1 MDLTDPTLAE
11 STLSPTVKVAD
22 DTFDPTRIAR
32 CTLCIEIDE
41 ARFRFCFVEEAPRRY
56 VWLEDYAFDTFLN
69 DEEYLDK
76 LKTLVAAHPYLP
88 SDQWKD
94 VRIAVNTPAFTM
106 IPAPLFRKEYAADY
120 LQLATGGAASAES
133 RMLSHPVAPVDAY
146 TLFTMPTAWSDWLLG
161 QYPLQS
167 IDFYH
172 FTCPLIIGAI
182 ASHAEH
188 DHPRLVTIHVEATH
202 FILIYTEEKGLKFCN
217 RFPYQNAAEM
227 TYLVLFTMNRLQ
239 LLPEEL
245 KVLLY
250 GEVTPFSELY
260 AELAR
265 FIPKLHFGKS
275 PKTIQYV
282 PEFEDIPEH
291 RYFGLLNTFLI

>member
-1 MDLTDPTLAE
+1 MDVTDPNLAE
-11 STLSPTVKVAD
+11 SSLLPTVKVAD
-22 DTFDPTRIAR
+22 ETFDLTRIAG

-41 ARFRFCFVEEAPRRY
+41 ARFRFCFVEDTPRRY

-69 DEEYLDK
+69 ETEYLDT
-76 LKTLVAAHPYLP
+76 LKTLVAEHPYLP

-94 VRIAVNTPAFTM
+94 VRVAVNTPAFTM
-106 IPAPLFRKEYAADY
+106 IPAPLFRKEYTADY
-120 LQLATGGAASAES
+120 LQLATGAPASSDS
-133 RMLSHPVAPVDAY
+133 RVLSHPVKPVEAY
-146 TLFTMPTAWSDWLLG
+146 TLFTLPVAWSDWLLG
-161 QYPLQS
+161 QFPMQS

-172 FTCPLIIGAI
+172 FTCPLIIGAL

-188 DHPRLVTIHVEATH
+188 NHPRLVTIHLEASH
-202 FILIYTEEKGLKFCN
+202 FIMIYTEEKALKFCN

-227 TYLVLFTMNRLQ
+227 TYLVLFSLNRLQ

-260 AELAR
+260 SELAR
-265 FIPKLHFGKS
+265 FIPKLHFGNS
-275 PKTIQYV
+275 PKSIQYIN
-282 PEFEDIPEH
+282 EFEDIPEH